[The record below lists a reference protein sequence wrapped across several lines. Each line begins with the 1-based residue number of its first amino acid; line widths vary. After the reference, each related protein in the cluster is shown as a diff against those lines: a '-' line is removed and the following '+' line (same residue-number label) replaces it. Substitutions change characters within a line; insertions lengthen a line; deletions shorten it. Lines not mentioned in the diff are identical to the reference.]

1 MFNPFRKLWR
11 LLMTLEDQVNQIL
24 ANQAT
29 IISNQGETLKAI
41 QQIGPATQDSP
52 TITAALTQIETQV
65 TAIQGQ
71 FSATPAPE
79 PAPAPAASSQS
90 GSSTTTSA

>member
-1 MFNPFRKLWR
+1 MFNPLRTLWR

-29 IISNQGETLKAI
+29 IITNQGAI
-41 QQIGPATQDSP
+41 LTAIKEITPGDS
-52 TITAALTQIETQV
+52 TAITAALTQIETQV

-71 FSATPAPE
+71 FSATPAP
-79 PAPAPAASSQS
+79 APTPASSSTS
-90 GSSTTTSA
+90 GAA